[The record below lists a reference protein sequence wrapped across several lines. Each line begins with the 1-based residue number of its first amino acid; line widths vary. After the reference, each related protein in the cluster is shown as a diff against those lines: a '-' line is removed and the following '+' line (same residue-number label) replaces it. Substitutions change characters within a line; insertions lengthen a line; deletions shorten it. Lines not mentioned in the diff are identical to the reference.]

1 MTFLD
6 SREEFKIT
14 FGNYSTILPSKPTA
28 TDYLSPR
35 RLVRDYAD
43 TCKLDIFMHLCRLNY
58 VGNDEIDSSL
68 HVQDICRLINII
80 KQVYHSSGRSR
91 TDTPDELFDRFS
103 HESISLPNDA
113 TTWSIQLCSS
123 YLSALTPNLS
133 DKITTDTEFKMHNL
147 TTLTTK
153 ALQLDALCYVRHHAS
168 KCFNELVKQKNQITT
183 LIRSMHT
190 SHN

>member
-1 MTFLD
+1 MSTQTKTQSTKQGYYGDLTFLD
-6 SREEFKIT
+6 SQEEFNIT
-14 FGNYSTILPSKPTA
+14 FGNYPTILPSNPTA

-43 TCKLDIFMHLCRLNY
+43 KCKLDIFMHLCRLNY

-68 HVQDICRLINII
+68 HVQEICRQINII

-123 YLSALTPNLS
+123 YLSALTPELS
-133 DKITTDTEFKMHNL
+133 EKITTDT
-147 TTLTTK
+147 
-153 ALQLDALCYVRHHAS
+153 
-168 KCFNELVKQKNQITT
+168 
-183 LIRSMHT
+183 
-190 SHN
+190 